1 MSETVLGHFHN
12 EWDLPASL
20 DPPPV
25 KVLLNITTAVPK
37 LNPSTCSF
45 PFAIAFLFY
54 FFLRVCN
61 KSNSFPVFENCK
73 IVKRF

>member
-25 KVLLNITTAVPK
+25 KVLLNISTAVPK
-37 LNPSTCSF
+37 LNPSTCLF
-45 PFAIAFLFY
+45 PFAIAFLF
-54 FFLRVCN
+54 FFFF
-61 KSNSFPVFENCK
+61 SVFVTNQTPFRFLK
-73 IVKRF
+73 TVKL